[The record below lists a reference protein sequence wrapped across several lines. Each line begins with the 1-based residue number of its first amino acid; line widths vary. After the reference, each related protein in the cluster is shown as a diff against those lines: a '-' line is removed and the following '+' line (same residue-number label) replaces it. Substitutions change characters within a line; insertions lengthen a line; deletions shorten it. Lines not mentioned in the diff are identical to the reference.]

1 VLVAVGHRAADVG
14 TGDHGS
20 RQQPLIITTL
30 DQPCMAGSGIFASL
44 RAGTPLSGVLDLED
58 PSHRQDDRI

>member
-1 VLVAVGHRAADVG
+1 
-14 TGDHGS
+14 
-20 RQQPLIITTL
+20 
-30 DQPCMAGSGIFASL
+30 MAGSGIFASL